1 MAFDEKLLDEA
12 EDLVLRLYQWQ
23 PYAVSLGYFQRP
35 DASLLAELKQAGLPC
50 VRRMTGGGAI
60 LHADELT
67 YSLAG
72 PETHAPFDG
81 DVENSYRFVHD
92 AILEALRDY
101 ADSFDTNADF
111 PVDMNADFPVDMN
124 ADFPVDMNADF
135 PVDMNA
141 DFPVGYARAAPR
153 ALRHSE
159 QPFLC
164 FARSTALDLVAK
176 GRKLVG
182 SAKRRRRGRAL
193 QHGSILLSPHPR
205 QPEAI
210 TLAELWPKAPS
221 AQDLGRRLAT
231 TIGAKLNRV
240 PRFENG
246 NSAEH
251 PRP

>member
-101 ADSFDTNADF
+101 ADSFDT
-111 PVDMNADFPVDMN
+111 
-124 ADFPVDMNADF
+124 NADF